1 MKNSRHLRMGVVVIA
16 ILATA
21 FALSASAGA
30 QPAGGPK
37 AAHITYMS
45 MWDGQADIYAMD
57 TAGLAQINLTHDKTV
72 GSRADSEPVWSPD
85 GQFVAFQRNFVASRS
100 DTPGGSSLYVV
111 RSNGAGLHALT
122 FSPNAAVRDQHPTW
136 SPNGSTIVFSSN
148 RTGHFELYMVKASGS
163 GLVQLTFTNQS
174 VDNLEPAI
182 APDGTSIAFVRSV
195 QGATVS
201 RAVSIWSLSLT
212 TGRTYQ
218 LTTPGLGHTDAQPA
232 WSLDS
237 SRIAFQSDRAGN
249 EDIYVVDRKGN
260 VVRVTSAKTNEYH
273 PSWAP
278 TGNAIALISD
288 RTGATEI
295 YSLTLPRPGSVT
307 PPIMRQLTFDKAFK
321 ANPAWERTLVPGP
334 TS

>member
-122 FSPNAAVRDQHPTW
+122 FSPNSAVRDRASDVVAEREHHRVLEQPDRPFRAVHGQGLRQRARAAHVHQPERRQPRAGDGTRRDVDRLRAQR
-136 SPNGSTIVFSSN
+136 PGCDGVSSGVDLVPLADDGTDVPAHDAGP
-148 RTGHFELYMVKASGS
+148 RPHGRAA
-163 GLVQLTFTNQS
+163 GLV
-174 VDNLEPAI
+174 
-182 APDGTSIAFVRSV
+182 
-195 QGATVS
+195 
-201 RAVSIWSLSLT
+201 
-212 TGRTYQ
+212 
-218 LTTPGLGHTDAQPA
+218 
-232 WSLDS
+232 LDS

-295 YSLTLPRPGSVT
+295 YSLTLPLPG
-307 PPIMRQLTFDKAFK
+307 R
-321 ANPAWERTLVPGP
+321 
-334 TS
+334 